1 MRNSKKRWIRVLP
14 NMVCILLVFI
24 MLYTV
29 SVTIGSGSG
38 ATMPDAQTA
47 QTAVAMPELGGL
59 DGVLS
64 DSGEDEAIFA
74 ASGDGL
80 ENNTVMSNEQLSHS
94 ALMGFDSGFYRYT
107 YCYYT
112 DGRHDIE
119 LSEELQL
126 HTFRMAQEYDVQYEM
141 VMAIMG
147 VESGWDENDRGNGV
161 FVGLGMIYI
170 AQVGELGQIGIT
182 YLYDPKQ
189 NIEAIC
195 YYLRYKLDLVGGNE
209 HMALMC
215 YNMGDA
221 GAAAYFDEGVYQ
233 TAYSRKVIA
242 FRDSMIKIKMGI

>member
-1 MRNSKKRWIRVLP
+1 
-14 NMVCILLVFI
+14 
-24 MLYTV
+24 
-29 SVTIGSGSG
+29 
-38 ATMPDAQTA
+38 MPDAQTA

-74 ASGDGL
+74 ASDDGF

-112 DGRHDIE
+112 DGRHDIG

-147 VESGWDENDRGNGV
+147 VESG
-161 FVGLGMIYI
+161 LG
-170 AQVGELGQIGIT
+170 T
-182 YLYDPKQ
+182 KTT
-189 NIEAIC
+189 
-195 YYLRYKLDLVGGNE
+195 
-209 HMALMC
+209 
-215 YNMGDA
+215 
-221 GAAAYFDEGVYQ
+221 GA
-233 TAYSRKVIA
+233 TAFS
-242 FRDSMIKIKMGI
+242 